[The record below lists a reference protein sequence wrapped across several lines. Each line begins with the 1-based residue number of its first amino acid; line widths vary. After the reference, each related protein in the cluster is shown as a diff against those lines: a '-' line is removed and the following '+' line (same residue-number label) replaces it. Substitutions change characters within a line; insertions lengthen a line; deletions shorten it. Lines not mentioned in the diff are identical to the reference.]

1 MRLHNQNGQ
10 KKMLV
15 KLSSLLLLSIPLFLN
30 ATIQSEGAYSKEKK
44 EIIQLKKELNEFY
57 EKKEK
62 EYQKNKAQIEK
73 LLAQVK
79 KEKQEIKAIYERNQE
94 ILKNIEGK
102 VASKTAKIYNG
113 MKPKI
118 AGQIFTKMIKDGK
131 IDDVFDIIITLKESK
146 VTLLMK
152 YLDKEDAADLTTMLK
167 NYKVK

>member
-1 MRLHNQNGQ
+1 MHIY
-10 KKMLV
+10 
-15 KLSSLLLLSIPLFLN
+15 SYASIS
-30 ATIQSEGAYSKEKK
+30 SEGAYVKEKK
-44 EIIQLKKELNEFY
+44 EIIALKKELNEFY
-57 EKKEK
+57 NKKEK
-62 EYQKNKAQIEK
+62 EYQENKAKIEK
-73 LLAQVK
+73 LLSKIK
-79 KEKQEIKAIYERNQE
+79 KEKDEIKTIYERNQE

-118 AGQIFTKMIKDGK
+118 AGEIFTKMIKDGK

>member
-1 MRLHNQNGQ
+1 MKLHNQNGQ
-10 KKMLV
+10 KNMLF
-15 KLSSLLLLSIPLFLN
+15 KLILLSLLPLFLN
-30 ATIQSEGAYSKEKK
+30 ASIANEGSYTKQKK
-44 EIIQLKKELNEFY
+44 EIIALKKELNEFY
-57 EKKEK
+57 DKKEK
-62 EYQKNKAQIEK
+62 EYQINKAKIEK
-73 LLAQVK
+73 LLAEVK
-79 KEKQEIKAIYERNQE
+79 KEKNETKLLYERNQE

-118 AGQIFTKMIKDGK
+118 AGEIFTKMIKDGK